1 MSALLAAY
9 HRLPAPARGVVS
21 SVRGLYLRSWR
32 YGAETDRLV
41 EEALERDA
49 WPAERWKSHRE
60 DRLAR
65 LLHRA
70 ATRVPFYRDHWNAR
84 RRAGDRSSWER
95 LENWPLLTKE
105 RLRAAPSR
113 FVCDD
118 ADPRRMYRERTSG
131 TTGLPL
137 DVWWSRDTVRAW
149 FAIYE
154 ARIRRWNGVARGD
167 VWAILGGQPV
177 VSPSARRPPYW
188 VWNGPMRQLYLSANH
203 VSPETAASFVAEL
216 RRRRPTHLIGYP
228 SSLAFLAREAARRRE
243 KRPESLRVVIT
254 NAEPLLPWQR
264 EAIAEGLCP
273 AIRETY
279 GMAEIAA
286 AGSECPSGTLHQW
299 PDAGWVETWSDAE
312 DRSAAEGEAG
322 RLVCTGLLNR
332 DMPLIRYA
340 VGDRGRTAAP
350 ESPCACGRRLPVFS
364 AIEGRSNDLLVAPDG
379 RRVFW
384 VNPVFYG
391 LSIREAQIEQETED
405 VLCVRVVPA
414 GGFDARQRR
423 AIEERL
429 RVRMGAVRVRI
440 EECDAIPRGPNGKF
454 RAVVC
459 RVASA
464 RDPRPAEARA

>member
-1 MSALLAAY
+1 VSALLSAY

-32 YGAETDRLV
+32 YGTETDRLV
-41 EEALERDA
+41 EEALDRDD
-49 WPAERWKSHRE
+49 WPAERWRSYRE
-60 DRLAR
+60 ERLAR

-70 ATRVPFYRDHWNAR
+70 ATRVPFYRDHWSSR
-84 RRAGDRSSWER
+84 RRAGDRRSWEK
-95 LENWPLLTKE
+95 LENWPLLSKE
-105 RLRAAPSR
+105 KLRESPTAFLA
-113 FVCDD
+113 DD
-118 ADPRRMYRERTSG
+118 ADARRMYRERTSG

-154 ARIRRWNGVARGD
+154 ARIRRWNGVARND

-203 VSPETAASFVAEL
+203 VSPETAGSFVAEL
-216 RRRRPTHLIGYP
+216 ARRRPTHLVGYP
-228 SSLAFLAREAARRRE
+228 SSLAFLAREAARLGAA
-243 KRPESLRVVIT
+243 RPESLRVVIT

-273 AIRETY
+273 SIRETY

-286 AGSECPSGTLHQW
+286 AGSECPRGTLHQW
-299 PDAGWVETWSDAE
+299 PDAGWVETWSDAD
-312 DRSAAEGEAG
+312 DRPAAPGETG

-332 DMPLIRYA
+332 DMPLVRYA
-340 VGDRGRTAAP
+340 VGDRGQTDAP
-350 ESPCACGRRLPVFS
+350 ASPCACGRRLPVFS

-391 LSIREAQIEQETED
+391 LAIREAQIVQETAD
-405 VLCVRVVPA
+405 VLRVRVVPA
-414 GGFDARQRR
+414 AGFGAGQR
-423 AIEERL
+423 AEIEERL
-429 RVRMGAVRVRI
+429 RARMGAVRVLF
-440 EECDAIPRGPNGKF
+440 EECEAIPRGPNGKF
-454 RAVVC
+454 KAVVC
-459 RVASA
+459 RVSPA
-464 RDPRPAEARA
+464 REPAQARP